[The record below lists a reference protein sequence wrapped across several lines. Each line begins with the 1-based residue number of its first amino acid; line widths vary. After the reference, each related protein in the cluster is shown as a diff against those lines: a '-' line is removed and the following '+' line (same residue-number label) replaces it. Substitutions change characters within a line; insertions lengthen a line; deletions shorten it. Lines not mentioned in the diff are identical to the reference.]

1 VQKLFEW
8 LLIPISL
15 AILLLILAA
24 PLIVVYLFFRLSA
37 EAFYQVGFRYWHALL
52 MVFGSFLGSS
62 VNLPLHSGTITEY
75 PPIFIEAA
83 SILSPALDLSF
94 PATFHPT
101 ILAVNLGGCLI
112 PILVSLTIL
121 VRCQVSA
128 RRAILGTLIVAVITY
143 RMAMPVA
150 GEGILLPVYVAP
162 TLAAACGLVLAR
174 RLQAAPALAYISGT
188 MGTLLGADI
197 FNLLTPGVLAALA
210 PPMVGP
216 GSMGMA
222 TTPLV
227 LSIGGAG
234 VFDGIF
240 LTGIIAVLFAA
251 FVVHFFHRSGT
262 IISKSCTGQDR

>member
-1 VQKLFEW
+1 MQTLFEW

-15 AILLLILAA
+15 AILLLVLAA

-37 EAFYQVGFRYWHALL
+37 EAFYQVGFSYWHALL
-52 MVFGSFLGSS
+52 MVFGSFLGSA
-62 VNLPLHSGTITEY
+62 VDFPLYSGIITEY

-83 SILSPALDLSF
+83 SLLSPALDISF
-94 PATFHPT
+94 PTTFHPT
-101 ILAVNLGGCLI
+101 VLAVNLGGCII
-112 PILVSLTIL
+112 PIIVSLTIL
-121 VRCQVSA
+121 VRCRVSA
-128 RRAILGTLIVAVITY
+128 RRAILGTLVVAAITY
-143 RMAMPVA
+143 KMAMPVA

-162 TLAAACGLVLAR
+162 TLAAIAGLVLAR

-197 FNLLTPGVLAALA
+197 FNLLTPGVLAELA

-216 GSMGMA
+216 GSMSMA
-222 TTPLV
+222 TRPLV

-240 LTGIIAVLFAA
+240 LTGIMAVLLAA
-251 FVVHFFHRSGT
+251 FVVQYFHRSGQILST
-262 IISKSCTGQDR
+262 SCTGP